1 MLKGGKNLQNQ
12 NMNSTCGESP
22 DPGVIEYYVVS
33 TSPHV
38 RRSWSQIYSLYSDEY
53 DDRKD
58 GEDGHDDEDGHDGE
72 DEVSDLFPLLRDT
85 FCWNEWLPTLEKP

>member
-1 MLKGGKNLQNQ
+1 MLKGSKNFQTQ
-12 NMNSTCGESP
+12 DINSTRGESP

-38 RRSWSQIYSLYSDEY
+38 CWSWSQIYSLYSDEY

-58 GEDGHDDEDGHDGE
+58 SDNHDEDGRDGE
-72 DEVSDLFPLLRDT
+72 DEVSDRFPLLRDT
-85 FCWNEWLPTLEKP
+85 FC

>member
-1 MLKGGKNLQNQ
+1 MSLILVLMLIVGK

-38 RRSWSQIYSLYSDEY
+38 CWSWCQIYSLYSDEQ
-53 DDRKD
+53 DDHKD
-58 GEDGHDDEDGHDGE
+58 DDDHDEDDQ
-72 DEVSDLFPLLRDT
+72 
-85 FCWNEWLPTLEKP
+85 

>member
-1 MLKGGKNLQNQ
+1 MLKGSKNIQTQ
-12 NMNSTCGESP
+12 DINSTCGKSP

-38 RRSWSQIYSLYSDEY
+38 CGSWSQIYSLYSDEY

-58 GEDGHDDEDGHDGE
+58 DDDHDEDDQ
-72 DEVSDLFPLLRDT
+72 
-85 FCWNEWLPTLEKP
+85 